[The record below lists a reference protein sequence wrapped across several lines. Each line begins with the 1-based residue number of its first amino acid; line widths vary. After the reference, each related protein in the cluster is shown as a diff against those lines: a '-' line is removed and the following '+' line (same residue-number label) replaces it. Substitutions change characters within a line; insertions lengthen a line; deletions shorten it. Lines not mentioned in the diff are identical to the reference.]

1 MIRNLR
7 HALNNWALRHGGFG
21 PDEALIMLN
30 PLYWCSTIARRIKFG
45 VRRVYNRH
53 FGLDRVILK
62 DEHGE
67 GEATVTMVRDAAGV
81 NFRVICEVSY
91 ITSFQTFS
99 WSKFYTRRLYELMR
113 NELWCIV
120 DAHNASPKG
129 DDDFDKYLESIE
141 DFQRRWQSYAVCLV

>member
-30 PLYWCSTIARRIKFG
+30 PLYWCSTMARRIKFG
-45 VRRVYNRH
+45 LRRVYNRH

-62 DEHGE
+62 DERGE

-91 ITSFQTFS
+91 ITSFQTFN

-129 DDDFDKYLESIE
+129 ADDFDKYLESIE